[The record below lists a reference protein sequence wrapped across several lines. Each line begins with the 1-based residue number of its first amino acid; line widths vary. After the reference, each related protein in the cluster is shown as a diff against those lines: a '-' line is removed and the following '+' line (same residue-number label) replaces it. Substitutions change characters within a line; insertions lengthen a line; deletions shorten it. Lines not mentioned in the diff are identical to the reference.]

1 MSEAR
6 PSPNLRQRLW
16 TTVKVAAA
24 LALLVFVISRTSLQQ
39 VRQAWGSISVGWL
52 LLSIGCF
59 LLMTLV
65 KALQYRALINPELPY
80 RQVLG
85 TVAMQNAISNYFSN
99 TAGVAAYLALFK
111 ADHEVSVKRSA
122 AAFILVKVGDLA
134 SILVLLTVSMGLT
147 WQQTFPLHPFLVL
160 ASLVLLGLLG
170 AILAAVFLRQT
181 FVAIVSGILS
191 RLKLTR
197 FKVVQAGLDLLEALS
212 QMPAE
217 QVKGLL
223 RRSFAYSALYF
234 GCTLLWAITLTRAF
248 RIPVGVAAITFIMA
262 VYQVISFIPV
272 QVFGGL
278 GVSEVT
284 SLYLYG
290 LFGVPQAGVAAAL
303 LGMRLYNLLVNALP
317 LVFIPFGRGKAGKP
331 G

>member
-1 MSEAR
+1 MSDPR

-24 LALLVFVISRTSLQQ
+24 LALLAFVISRTSLQQ
-39 VRQAWGSISVGWL
+39 VRLAWGSISTGWL
-52 LLSIGCF
+52 LLSLACF

-65 KALQYRALINPELPY
+65 KALQYRALINPGLPY
-80 RQVLG
+80 RQVLA

-111 ADHEVSVKRSA
+111 ADHDVSMKRSA
-122 AAFILVKVGDLA
+122 AAFLLVKVGDLA
-134 SILVLLTVSMGLT
+134 AILLLLSISVGLT
-147 WQQTFPLHPFLVL
+147 WQQTIPLHAFLLL
-160 ASLVLLGLLG
+160 ACLMLLGLLV
-170 AILAAVFLRQT
+170 AILAAVLLRQA
-181 FVAIVSGILS
+181 FVTLVARIFSWLHLA
-191 RLKLTR
+191 RLKL
-197 FKVVQAGLDLLEALS
+197 VQSGLNLLDGLS
-212 QMPAE
+212 QVPPA
-217 QVKGLL
+217 QVNSLL
-223 RRSFAYSALYF
+223 GKSFGYSALYF
-234 GCTLLWAITLTRAF
+234 GCTLLWAITLTRTF

-284 SLYLYG
+284 NLYLYG

-317 LVFIPFGRGKAGKP
+317 LAFIPFGRGKAGGP
-331 G
+331 E